1 MNALTIERIIDLDRY
16 PIDRPEDRRY
26 DDLLEQGRAALAE
39 RSLFTLPG
47 FVRAGVVEPM
57 ARELADLEPRSARF
71 VLARNAY
78 DYAAPQSDWPDDH
91 PRGVMHPCAYNQLL
105 NYQIPNDAL
114 VREIYYWQPLA
125 DFLRRLCGYETFHRV
140 ECPHLALTAKIARE
154 GDTDG
159 WHYDSN
165 DVVFSLLLQA
175 PEAGGQFEY
184 APDIRSEADENYAAV
199 AALFADPQRHALR
212 PAMAEGDFNV
222 FQGDLSMHR
231 VTPVAGERSRIVA
244 LFCYDRNP
252 GMRYDQW
259 YIEQLERG
267 LPNPKC

>member
-1 MNALTIERIIDLDRY
+1 MTIERIVDLERY
-16 PIDRPEDRRY
+16 PVDRPGDPRY
-26 DDLLEQGRAALAE
+26 RELLEQGRRALAE
-39 RSLFTLPG
+39 RSLFTMPG
-47 FVRAGVVEPM
+47 FVRRDMIAPM
-57 ARELADLEPRSARF
+57 ARELAELEPRSARF
-71 VLARNAY
+71 ERARNAY
-78 DYAAPQSDWPDDH
+78 DYASPESDWPESH
-91 PRGVMHPCAYNQLL
+91 PRSRMHPCAYHQIL

-114 VREIYYWQPLA
+114 IREIYHWQPLVE
-125 DFLRRLCGYETFHRV
+125 FLRLLCSYETLHRV
-140 ECPHLALTAKIARE
+140 ECPHLALSAKIAHA

-184 APDIRSEADENYAAV
+184 APDIRSETEENYAAV
-199 AALFADPQRHALR
+199 AELFADPARHALS

-231 VTPVAGERSRIVA
+231 VTPVEGERPRIVA
-244 LFCYDRNP
+244 LFSYDRKP

-259 YIEQLERG
+259 YIEQVERG
-267 LPNPKC
+267 LPSKQC

>member
-1 MNALTIERIIDLDRY
+1 MSIGRIVDLERY
-16 PIDRPEDRRY
+16 PIDQPEDARY
-26 DDLLEQGRAALAE
+26 RELLERGRKALAE
-39 RSLFTLPG
+39 RSLFTMPG
-47 FVRAGVVEPM
+47 FVRAGIVESM
-57 ARELADLEPRSARF
+57 ARELAVLEPQSARF
-71 VLARNAY
+71 ECPRNAY
-78 DYAAPQSDWPDDH
+78 DYASPESDWPQNH
-91 PRGVMHPCAYNQLL
+91 PRSRMHPCAYNQLL

-125 DFLRRLCGYETFHRV
+125 EFLRLLCGYQTFHRV

-159 WHYDSN
+159 WHYDST

-184 APDIRSEADENYAAV
+184 APDIRGETRENYAAV
-199 AALFADPQRHALR
+199 TELFADPARHALR
-212 PAMAEGDFNV
+212 PAMAEADFNV

-231 VTPVAGERSRIVA
+231 VAPVEGRRRRIVA

-259 YIEQLERG
+259 YIEQLKRG
-267 LPNPKC
+267 LPNQEC